1 MKPRV
6 KVKSNIFFECCDKIS
21 AIRTSISALILLLCL
36 TLFPVTQCADLVIR
50 IPHDLSQQDGFYRLD
65 YKPTVGI
72 PPANTTFRPAAI
84 SDVIEFSRGAP
95 GTKYE
100 FKLYYSNSS
109 LADWLTWTASI
120 TTAPDPPSNLS
131 IGRLYR

>member
-36 TLFPVTQCADLVIR
+36 TIFPVTQCADLVIR

-65 YKPTVGI
+65 YKPVYY
-72 PPANTTFRPAAI
+72 AAHI
-84 SDVIEFSRGAP
+84 LRG
-95 GTKYE
+95 
-100 FKLYYSNSS
+100 L
-109 LADWLTWTASI
+109 
-120 TTAPDPPSNLS
+120 
-131 IGRLYR
+131 

>member
-36 TLFPVTQCADLVIR
+36 TIFPVTQCADLVIR

-120 TTAPDPPSNLS
+120 TTAPDPLSNLS
-131 IGRLYR
+131 IGKLDI